1 MIDIMDGKAD
11 VIISDASPSLSGI
24 KDVDH
29 LRSIDLANSVIGIAD
44 NILEKKWKYTYQSI
58 PR

>member
-1 MIDIMDGKAD
+1 MDGKAD